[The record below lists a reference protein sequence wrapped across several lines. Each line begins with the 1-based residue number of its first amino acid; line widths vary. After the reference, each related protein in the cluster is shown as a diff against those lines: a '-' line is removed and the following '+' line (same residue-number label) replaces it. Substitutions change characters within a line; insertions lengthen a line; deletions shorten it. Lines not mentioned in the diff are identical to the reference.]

1 MADVALDVAA
11 TSITCS
17 DARSVPGGG
26 LQAIAPAPIPWRNKF
41 PAPHSALC
49 RFRSRLLAHVRR
61 RVPPVGH
68 RPTLADQPGIDVLPA
83 VPADRNDAA
92 IPIPIA
98 LLARDRSTVD
108 APGKRPCRL
117 LTARPAP
124 AHFDVE
130 RAVFMTVLHRLMVS
144 GSDRSAL
151 QWRRDQAIDGTAGL
165 ELQHLYRA
173 MGWLGEAL
181 DDPDPD
187 APSPRRTKDLIE
199 EELFA
204 RRRDLFTAL
213 DLVFFDTTSLFF
225 TGNGGDTLGQYGKSK
240 DHRSDCKQMV
250 LGMVIDGD
258 GIPVCSEMWPG
269 NTTDVTTLDQ
279 VAARLQS
286 RFGVRRVCLVAD
298 AGMISKKMIAAVEAR
313 GWFYILGA
321 RLRRTKEVRDVVL
334 SDTGA
339 FDTVEVAR
347 QRPDPMEL
355 QVKEVTVS
363 DTPCKGAV
371 KAPHK
376 PRRYVVCRNR
386 DQARKDAATREQI
399 LAALERKLRSD
410 GPKSVVANKGYK
422 RYLKA
427 EKGAFAIDLDKA
439 RDEQRFDGMWVLRTN
454 TELSAVEIALRYKQ
468 LWMVEQLFRTAKS
481 LLDTRPIFHKTD
493 ATICGHVFC
502 SFLALVLRDELFRR
516 MDNAGASAEW
526 DDILR
531 DLNALTETAITYNGK
546 TFVVRS
552 NTVGVA
558 GKIAQCVGVR
568 LPHMVR
574 RVDDEKESA
583 DPSL

>member
-1 MADVALDVAA
+1 MNKIATLGRLDKLAASGAIDQLLRSAARFAERIMVLAEHTSTAHDAPDAKVLSIGPALLFE
-11 TSITCS
+11 
-17 DARSVPGGG
+17 R
-26 LQAIAPAPIPWRNKF
+26 LWRETG
-41 PAPHSALC
+41 C
-49 RFRSRLLAHVRR
+49 QEVVRTLLATRH
-61 RVPPVGH
+61 H
-68 RPTLADQPGIDVLPA
+68 
-83 VPADRNDAA
+83 
-92 IPIPIA
+92 
-98 LLARDRSTVD
+98 
-108 APGKRPCRL
+108 
-117 LTARPAP
+117 
-124 AHFDVE
+124 HFDVE

-151 QWRRDQAIDGTAGL
+151 QWRRDQAIDGTEAL

-181 DDPDPD
+181 GEPEPD
-187 APSPRRTKDLIE
+187 APSPRRIKDLIE

-269 NTTDVTTLDQ
+269 NTTDVTTLDR
-279 VAARLQS
+279 VAERLQR
-286 RFGVRRVCLVAD
+286 RFGVHRVCLVAD

-313 GWFYILGA
+313 GWLYILGA

-334 SDTGA
+334 SDTA
-339 FDTVEVAR
+339 PFETIEVAR

-355 QVKEVTVS
+355 QVKEVTVK
-363 DTPCKGAV
+363 DTACQEAA

-399 LAALERKLRSD
+399 LASLEHKLRSD

-427 EKGAFAIDLDKA
+427 EKGAFAVDLDKA
-439 RDEQRFDGMWVLRTN
+439 RDEERFDGIWVLRTN
-454 TELSAVEIALRYKQ
+454 NTELTAVEIALRYKQ
-468 LWMVEQLFRTAKS
+468 LWMVEQIFRTAKS

-502 SFLALVLRDELFRR
+502 SFLALVLRDELLRR
-516 MDNAGASAEW
+516 MDNAGVRAEW
-526 DDILR
+526 NDILR
-531 DLNALTETAITYNGK
+531 DLNALTETTMTYKGK
-546 TFVVRS
+546 SFVVRS

-568 LPHMVR
+568 LPNTVR
-574 RVDDEKESA
+574 RIDVEKEIA
-583 DPSL
+583 DQSP

>member
-1 MADVALDVAA
+1 MFVRVKKVGSYQYLQIAHNRREGKRVKQTTIATLGRLDKLAPSGAIDQLLRSAA
-11 TSITCS
+11 RFAERVMVLAEHTSAAH
-17 DARSVPGGG
+17 D
-26 LQAIAPAPIPWRNKF
+26 
-41 PAPHSALC
+41 APHAKVLSIGPALIFE
-49 RFRSRLLAHVRR
+49 RLWRETGSQEVVRQLLATRH
-61 RVPPVGH
+61 H
-68 RPTLADQPGIDVLPA
+68 
-83 VPADRNDAA
+83 
-92 IPIPIA
+92 
-98 LLARDRSTVD
+98 
-108 APGKRPCRL
+108 
-117 LTARPAP
+117 
-124 AHFDVE
+124 HFDVE
-130 RAVFMTVLHRLMVS
+130 RAVFMTVLHRLFVS

-151 QWRRDQAIDGTAGL
+151 HWRRDQTIDGTEAL

-181 DDPDPD
+181 GEPEPD

-199 EELFA
+199 EALFA
-204 RRRDLFTAL
+204 RRRDLFTDL

-225 TGNGGDTLGQYGKSK
+225 TGDGGETLGRYGKSK
-240 DHRSDCKQMV
+240 DHRNDCKQMV

-269 NTTDVTTLDQ
+269 NTTDVTTLDR
-279 VAARLQS
+279 VAERLQR

-313 GWFYILGA
+313 GWQFILGA

-339 FDTVEVAR
+339 FETIEVER
-347 QRPDPMEL
+347 QRPDPMQL
-355 QVKEVTVS
+355 QVKEVTVN
-363 DTPCKGAV
+363 DIPGKKAAT
-371 KAPHK
+371 APHK
-376 PRRYVVCRNR
+376 PRRYVVCRNP

-399 LAALERKLRSD
+399 LASLDSRLRSD

-454 TELSAVEIALRYKQ
+454 TELSAVEVALRYKQ
-468 LWMVEQLFRTAKS
+468 LWMVEQVFRTAKS

-516 MDNAGASAEW
+516 MDSAGVNAEW
-526 DDILR
+526 NDILR
-531 DLNALTETAITYNGK
+531 DLNALTETTMTYKGK
-546 TFVVRS
+546 SFVVRS
-552 NTVGVA
+552 NTIGVA

-568 LPHMVR
+568 LPNTVR
-574 RVDDEKESA
+574 RIDVEKESA
-583 DPSL
+583 DQSP